1 MKCSARAIPRIPQ
14 FSLPGSCDVRPGDDG
29 SSHQADSRGAIGVC
43 SRDPAA
49 ELGYRWDMRPAVA
62 SVVVRGDA
70 SGSAVH
76 RARPAGPLRL
86 WYPRRP
92 GGAAWIVAGNLGG
105 GLVDGD
111 DLALEVV
118 VDRGAT
124 CAIAT
129 QSSTKVY
136 RGKSCQRT
144 TVQVGEGGAAIVA
157 PDPVVPFRDAQFA
170 QVTAVELAASAS
182 LVLIDTVTA
191 GRVAH
196 GERWSA
202 ARIDSALTIAI
213 AGVPRLIDR
222 LVLDRGTGAGDLAAR
237 MRRFDALATCVLLGP
252 RAAACAA
259 AALAR
264 LVRPPPRA
272 PVVVAGSPLADG
284 AVFRS
289 AGERVDLVTAAAR
302 AVIGDACAALGA
314 VPWQRRW

>member
-1 MKCSARAIPRIPQ
+1 
-14 FSLPGSCDVRPGDDG
+14 
-29 SSHQADSRGAIGVC
+29 
-43 SRDPAA
+43 
-49 ELGYRWDMRPAVA
+49 MRPAVA

-70 SGSAVH
+70 AGSAVH

-86 WYPRRP
+86 WCPRRP
-92 GGAAWIVAGNLGG
+92 GGAAWIIAGNLGG

-111 DLALEVV
+111 DLALEVEV
-118 VDRGAT
+118 GCGAT

-136 RGKSCQRT
+136 RGHSSQRT
-144 TVQVGEGGAAIVA
+144 TVRVAEAGTAIIA
-157 PDPVVPFRDAQFA
+157 PDPVVPFRDAELTQI
-170 QVTAVELAASAS
+170 TAIDLAAGAS
-182 LVLIDTVTA
+182 LVLVDTVTA

-202 ARIDSALTIAI
+202 VRVDSALSIAI
-213 AGVPRLIDR
+213 AGAPRLLDR
-222 LVLDRGTGAGDLAAR
+222 LVLDRRSAPAAR

-252 RAAACAA
+252 RAAAHAA

-284 AVFRS
+284 AVFRI

-302 AVIGDACAALGA
+302 AVIGEACAALGA

>member
-1 MKCSARAIPRIPQ
+1 
-14 FSLPGSCDVRPGDDG
+14 
-29 SSHQADSRGAIGVC
+29 
-43 SRDPAA
+43 
-49 ELGYRWDMRPAVA
+49 MRPAVA

-70 SGSAVH
+70 AGSAVH
-76 RARPAGPLRL
+76 RARPAGTLRL
-86 WYPRRP
+86 WCPRRP
-92 GGAAWIVAGNLGG
+92 GGAAWIIAGNLGG

-111 DLALEVV
+111 DLALEVEV
-118 VDRGAT
+118 GCGAT

-136 RGKSCQRT
+136 RGHSRQRT
-144 TVQVGEGGAAIVA
+144 TVRVAEAGAAIIA
-157 PDPVVPFRDAQFA
+157 PDPVVPFRDAELS
-170 QVTAVELAASAS
+170 QVTAIDLAAGAS
-182 LVLIDTVTA
+182 LVLVDTVTA

-202 ARIDSALTIAI
+202 ARVDSALSITIAG
-213 AGVPRLIDR
+213 APRLLDR
-222 LVLDRGTGAGDLAAR
+222 LVLDRRSAAGASAGVVADPAAR

-252 RAAACAA
+252 RVAAHAA

-284 AVFRS
+284 AVFRI

-302 AVIGDACAALGA
+302 AVIGEACAALGA
-314 VPWQRRW
+314 VPWHRRW